1 MKSWPRNSL
10 IKGLPTIPR
19 TTSQISLKWSIFHFV
34 KFSLNKLFNI
44 QYNFYIISL
53 IVTKKKEAQLK
64 KHIVKE
70 PKGFVLVQVKKP
82 RRLIVEI

>member
-19 TTSQISLKWSIFHFV
+19 APSQISLKLSIFHFV
-34 KFSLNKLFNI
+34 KFSLNKLFDI
-44 QYNFYIISL
+44 QYNFYIINL
-53 IVTKKKEAQLK
+53 TVTKKKEAQLN

-70 PKGFVLVQVKKP
+70 PKGFVLTLFKSRSHKDLQ
-82 RRLIVEI
+82 